1 MQVSALM
8 TELKGNAMRKR
19 IGATAAALCVLLM
32 VGCAPAVQ
40 APIPTDND
48 ATAGVRAGGAGPSTD
63 NNTGSD
69 INSVLSDEV
78 TTEDG
83 DAPQPTEGVTDN
95 RDTAP
100 PTDVV
105 TTDQGDATPPPPLP
119 QTNLDIYWVGPLE
132 CSIIAGGGA
141 GGADGLTIFVG
152 LRSGG
157 ETVTSLIPISASTDS
172 GGNSSANAAAGTNG
186 STPVQ
191 VNLAASDYGRSLGV
205 TVTADPKNTIA
216 ETDDSNNTLNI
227 SVDLPVTGP
236 ASQDVPC
243 RAA

>member
-119 QTNLDIYWVGPLE
+119 QTNLDIYWVGPLVLQSHLGE
-132 CSIIAGGGA
+132 VAAGPVVALSSSVLVAAAPLGSA
-141 GGADGLTIFVG
+141 EDVVWVG
-152 LRSGG
+152 CFGPDQVDQQSPDFRDAQGD
-157 ETVTSLIPISASTDS
+157 EVTSGWISAPFFD
-172 GGNSSANAAAGTNG
+172 
-186 STPVQ
+186 
-191 VNLAASDYGRSLGV
+191 RV
-205 TVTADPKNTIA
+205 TVRNAWASIDR
-216 ETDDSNNTLNI
+216 
-227 SVDLPVTGP
+227 VMCRYQPVY
-236 ASQDVPC
+236 C
-243 RAA
+243 RT